1 MWVRDPQAA
10 ALPSPSGLP
19 HGAMVTMVPASERAG
34 VGPVPPAGP
43 GALGPRQA
51 THLAV
56 AGARLVHE
64 GAVLTGPHGG
74 RGRVRGAPDGAVL
87 MEARKLHS
95 NGTCGW
101 EEKPSVTVQCL
112 RPSPRALPYSATLRQ
127 TATGTDGAL
136 GRLRRGPG
144 SHTQPSAQSRC
155 LQNGL
160 NPTAT
165 LLACWAACGFSAS
178 APPLAT
184 VWVAASLGLSSTSC
198 QNTLAHISVW
208 ACFHVSAKNPE
219 AGFLDP
225 SK

>member
-1 MWVRDPQAA
+1 M
-10 ALPSPSGLP
+10 
-19 HGAMVTMVPASERAG
+19 
-34 VGPVPPAGP
+34 
-43 GALGPRQA
+43 
-51 THLAV
+51 

-74 RGRVRGAPDGAVL
+74 RGRVRGTPDGAELV
-87 MEARKLHS
+87 EARKLHS
-95 NGTCGW
+95 DGTCGW

-112 RPSPRALPYSATLRQ
+112 RPSPRALPYHAAEGKATLRQ

-136 GRLRRGPG
+136 GRLQRGPG
-144 SHTQPSAQSRC
+144 SHTEPTAQSCC

-165 LLACWAACGFSAS
+165 LLACWAGCGFSGS

-184 VWVAASLGLSSTSC
+184 VWIAASLGLSSTSC

-208 ACFHVSAKNPE
+208 AYFHVSGKNPE
-219 AGFLDP
+219 AGFLDL